1 MQIHPCLLS
10 VTVALTLAACA
21 PPAADFTESEWP
33 KQLTLDDATTQLD
46 IRFLPGSSRLA
57 AADAA
62 RLRVLAANGSIAPAD
77 RVLVAAAGSPDLA
90 AARVGAISSELLRYG
105 VVATPLPRG
114 AVAPNRAT
122 VEVVRYLVTLPPCPN
137 WSKEPSYDFDNSTH
151 SNFGCANVGNLGR
164 MVASPSDLA
173 AGRPLEPA
181 AGMPAAAAVNRY
193 LSDKVIPPGG
203 AGGIAGGGAGG
214 GSAGGGGGAGG
225 SPGGGAASQ

>member
-1 MQIHPCLLS
+1 L
-10 VTVALTLAACA
+10 ALAGCA

-33 KQLTLDDATTQLD
+33 KQLTLDDATTQFD
-46 IRFLPGSSRLA
+46 IRFPPGSSRLA

-77 RVLVAAAGSPDLA
+77 RVLVAAAGGPDLA
-90 AARVGAISSELLRYG
+90 AARVAAISSELLRYG
-105 VVATPLPRG
+105 VVARSLSRA

-151 SNFGCANVGNLGR
+151 SNFGCANVSNLGR

-173 AGRPLEPA
+173 AGRPLGPA
-181 AGMPAAAAVNRY
+181 EGMPAAAAVNRY
-193 LSDKVIPPGG
+193 LNDKVISPSG
-203 AGGIAGGGAGG
+203 
-214 GSAGGGGGAGG
+214 AGGGGGGSAIGGGGTSGGGGGGG
-225 SPGGGAASQ
+225 SGGGGASSGATGGSQ

>member
-10 VTVALTLAACA
+10 VAVALTLAACA

-33 KQLTLDDATTQLD
+33 KQLTLDDATTQFD
-46 IRFLPGSSRLA
+46 IRFPPGSSRLA

-77 RVLVAAAGSPDLA
+77 RVLVAAAGGPDLA
-90 AARVGAISSELLRYG
+90 AARVAAISSELLRYG

-151 SNFGCANVGNLGR
+151 SNFGCANVSNLGR

-173 AGRPLEPA
+173 AGRPLGPA

-193 LSDKVIPPGG
+193 LSDKVISPAG
-203 AGGIAGGGAGG
+203 AGGA
-214 GSAGGGGGAGG
+214 AGGGGGSAIGG
-225 SPGGGAASQ
+225 GGGGGASSGATGGSQ

>member
-137 WSKEPSYDFDNSTH
+137 WSRSCPTTSTTPSPATS
-151 SNFGCANVGNLGR
+151 A
-164 MVASPSDLA
+164 APPSVISA
-173 AGRPLEPA
+173 AWSRAHRIWPPDARLDRQRACPRRRP
-181 AGMPAAAAVNRY
+181 
-193 LSDKVIPPGG
+193 S
-203 AGGIAGGGAGG
+203 IAT
-214 GSAGGGGGAGG
+214 SAIR
-225 SPGGGAASQ
+225 

>member
-1 MQIHPCLLS
+1 M
-10 VTVALTLAACA
+10 
-21 PPAADFTESEWP
+21 
-33 KQLTLDDATTQLD
+33 
-46 IRFLPGSSRLA
+46 
-57 AADAA
+57 
-62 RLRVLAANGSIAPAD
+62 
-77 RVLVAAAGSPDLA
+77 
-90 AARVGAISSELLRYG
+90 RY
-105 VVATPLPRG
+105 V
-114 AVAPNRAT
+114 
-122 VEVVRYLVTLPPCPN
+122 VTLPPCPN

>member
-90 AARVGAISSELLRYG
+90 AARVGAIANYSDTVLS
-105 VVATPLPRG
+105 PPRCHG
-114 AVAPNRAT
+114 GLSRLTGPRS
-122 VEVVRYLVTLPPCPN
+122 RSCVT
-137 WSKEPSYDFDNSTH
+137 W
-151 SNFGCANVGNLGR
+151 
-164 MVASPSDLA
+164 
-173 AGRPLEPA
+173 
-181 AGMPAAAAVNRY
+181 
-193 LSDKVIPPGG
+193 
-203 AGGIAGGGAGG
+203 
-214 GSAGGGGGAGG
+214 
-225 SPGGGAASQ
+225 